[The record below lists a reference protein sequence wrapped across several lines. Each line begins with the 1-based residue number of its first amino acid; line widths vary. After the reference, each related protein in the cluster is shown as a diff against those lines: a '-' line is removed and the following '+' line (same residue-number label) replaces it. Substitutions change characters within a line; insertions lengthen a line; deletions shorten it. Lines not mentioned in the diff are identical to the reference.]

1 MKKIFLTALAAFA
14 VLAVSAQ
21 YKAPQ
26 IVANGGFHK
35 HASSGV
41 KNSMSALKAAQKA
54 KFYGSECDVN
64 LTKDGYVLVVQ
75 SGWHPNRKAKPKADV
90 QRATKEKMLGIPY
103 ANGEYICTLEQYL
116 KRAAK
121 KPATKLI
128 LDLKNQSNPQRE
140 TELVECV
147 LDIVTRAGMQN
158 NVEYL
163 ADHPW
168 TCFELT
174 KKAPQGSKIS
184 YLAGNYDPAY
194 VKAMGC
200 TGIDYNIGRLKKKKG
215 WIKQAHKLGLTVNV
229 WTVNKEADIRWCIQ
243 NGVDF
248 ITTDDPVL
256 VKNIIKEMCPNS
268 KKK

>member
-90 QRATKEKMLGIPY
+90 QRATKEKMLEIPF

-121 KPATKLI
+121 KPATKLV

-168 TCFELT
+168 TCFELA

-200 TGIDYNIGRLKKKKG
+200 TGIDYNIGKLKKKKG

-256 VKNIIKEMCPNS
+256 VKNIIKEMCPN

>member
-90 QRATKEKMLGIPY
+90 QRATKEKMLEIPY

-121 KPATKLI
+121 KPATKLV

-168 TCFELT
+168 TCFELA

-200 TGIDYNIGRLKKKKG
+200 TGIDYNIGRLKKMKG

-256 VKNIIKEMCPNS
+256 VKNIIKEMCPN